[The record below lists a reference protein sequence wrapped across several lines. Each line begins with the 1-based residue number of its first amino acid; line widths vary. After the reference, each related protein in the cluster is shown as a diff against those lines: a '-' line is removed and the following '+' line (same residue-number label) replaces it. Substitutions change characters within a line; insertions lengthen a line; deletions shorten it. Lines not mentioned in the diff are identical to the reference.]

1 MEDIIKLETTGENS
15 NYLKKLKRPDG
26 SESRTYVLKVTDP
39 YVTITKTPTGG
50 HASIGA
56 TGSNLIVV
64 GEELK
69 EAKAVVKSIDFT
81 IGYGYTITFY

>member
-26 SESRTYVLKVTDP
+26 SESKTYVLKVTDP

-81 IGYGYTITFY
+81 IGYGHTITFY

>member
-26 SESRTYVLKVTDP
+26 SESKTYVLKVTDP

>member
-26 SESRTYVLKVTDP
+26 SESKTYVLKVTDP
-39 YVTITKTPTGG
+39 YVTITKTPTGS

>member
-26 SESRTYVLKVTDP
+26 SESKTYVLKVTDP

-81 IGYGYTITFY
+81 IGYGYTITFE

>member
-26 SESRTYVLKVTDP
+26 SESKTYVLKVTDP

-81 IGYGYTITFY
+81 IRYGYTITFY

>member
-1 MEDIIKLETTGENS
+1 MEDIIKLETTGENN
-15 NYLKKLKRPDG
+15 NYLKKLKKPDG
-26 SESRTYVLKVTDP
+26 SESKTYVLKVTDP
-39 YVTITKTPTGG
+39 YVAITKTPTGG